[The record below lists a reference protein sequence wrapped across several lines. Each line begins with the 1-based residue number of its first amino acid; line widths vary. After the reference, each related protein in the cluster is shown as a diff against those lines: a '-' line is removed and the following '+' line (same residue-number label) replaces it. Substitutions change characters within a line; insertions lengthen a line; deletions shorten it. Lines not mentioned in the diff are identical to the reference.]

1 MKVRTGFVSNSS
13 SSSFVIFGKTLSNPE
28 EVLMTLT
35 MKRGDVLVIGDY
47 LSEGQDVFPIDEVMF
62 GAIMKD
68 ELFNKFQFV
77 FCYKEV
83 GAEGGAKIK
92 NDLPESFEVFPLEVD
107 YHTTESLEDLENRYL
122 ERYRN

>member
-13 SSSFVIFGKTLSNPE
+13 SSSFVLFGKTLSNPE

-35 MKRGDVLVIGDY
+35 MKRGEVLAIGDF
-47 LSEGQDVFPIDEVMF
+47 LSEGQDVFPIDEEMF

-68 ELFNKFQFV
+68 ELFSKFQFV
-77 FCYKEV
+77 FCYKEIN
-83 GAEGGAKIK
+83 AEGRTKIK
-92 NDLPESFEVFPLEVD
+92 NNLPESFEVFSLEVD

-122 ERYRN
+122 ERYRK